1 MTFLLFC
8 LGILIILGIARYNE
22 SNKLFWTLFVAYT
35 LGFAATKVVYD
46 TIAEKGQ
53 SETSLN
59 QAYPTQGLPAIQ
71 GAFVCIPEN
80 IDCVTLSKV
89 TSSLVSQDYTPGN
102 VEQYFT
108 LSDVSGATQ
117 GLYLHI
123 LPNPPN
129 NGDITFDTS

>member
-8 LGILIILGIARYNE
+8 LGILIIFGIARYNE

-35 LGFAATKVVYD
+35 SCFAATKVVYD
-46 TIAEKGQ
+46 TVAEKEQ

-71 GAFVCIPEN
+71 GTFVCIPEN

-89 TSSLVSQDYTPGN
+89 TSSLVSQDYTPDC
-102 VEQYFT
+102 VELCST
-108 LSDVSGATQ
+108 LSDVSGVTQ
-117 GLYLHI
+117 GLYLHV

-129 NGDITFDTS
+129 GDLTFDTS